1 MLIKIQVSTSPFCHS
16 GRAVSRK
23 FERSF
28 LATTP
33 LPHRNSN
40 DLRTIDGGLKKWLER
55 NKETKSMWMCFV
67 NQKHDKIQY
76 ETLTPKWIFT
86 FLANGA
92 HLRCRWGGNPLG
104 FARPFA
110 SHTQKRQRVS
120 QLSWSS
126 HCEQIRIGFVR
137 GFCLKQSDPNIGNP
151 AVELS
156 QNNFNPS
163 TSNIFSNFTAFF
175 IHIWKTLSTTPR
187 DSLCF
192 NRLLELN
199 HPISQGKPPN
209 ERRSSRFRR
218 LGRKK
223 HETTWYLKNVWE
235 FWPQKEYIHA
245 YIHIY
250 FSR

>member
-1 MLIKIQVSTSPFCHS
+1 
-16 GRAVSRK
+16 
-23 FERSF
+23 
-28 LATTP
+28 
-33 LPHRNSN
+33 
-40 DLRTIDGGLKKWLER
+40 
-55 NKETKSMWMCFV
+55 MCFV
-67 NQKHDKIQY
+67 NQKTWQNTIQN
-76 ETLTPKWIFT
+76 TDCQIGFSPSWL
-86 FLANGA
+86 FLRNGA

-110 SHTQKRQRVS
+110 SHTHRSRQRVS
-120 QLSWSS
+120 QRVAGAVTVSKFASDFWVFF
-126 HCEQIRIGFVR
+126 G
-137 GFCLKQSDPNIGNP
+137 LKPSDPNIGNP

-156 QNNFNPS
+156 DKNHFNPS

-175 IHIWKTLSTTPR
+175 IHIWKTLSRTPR

-192 NRLLELN
+192 NPLLGLN

-209 ERRSSRFRR
+209 ERWSSRFRR

-223 HETTWYLKNVWE
+223 HETTWYLKNLLRILTTKIIY
-235 FWPQKEYIHA
+235 P

>member
-1 MLIKIQVSTSPFCHS
+1 MLKEQ
-16 GRAVSRK
+16 
-23 FERSF
+23 
-28 LATTP
+28 
-33 LPHRNSN
+33 
-40 DLRTIDGGLKKWLER
+40 R
-55 NKETKSMWMCFV
+55 NKGHMWMCFV
-67 NQKHDKIQY
+67 NQKHDKIHY
-76 ETLTPKWIFT
+76 KNKNWLPNWIFT
-86 FLANGA
+86 FLANGV

-110 SHTQKRQRVS
+110 SHTHRSRQRVS

-126 HCEQIRIGFVR
+126 HCEQIRNRFFR
-137 GFCLKQSDPNIGNP
+137 GFCLKPSDSNIGNP

-163 TSNIFSNFTAFF
+163 TSNIFSNLTAFF

-209 ERRSSRFRR
+209 ERRSSRFVDCEEKNMKQRGIWKTFSEF
-218 LGRKK
+218 L
-223 HETTWYLKNVWE
+223 TTNRIYVYM
-235 FWPQKEYIHA
+235 YI
-245 YIHIY
+245 YT
-250 FSR
+250 